1 MDDGCQETEEVEKR
15 GTFLFS
21 ETVGSADPEF
31 GLLFGI
37 SLYSACCAPSSK
49 STKSLLPS
57 ELYRSK
63 LNTNIV
69 AQNQEWHKA

>member
-21 ETVGSADPEF
+21 ETVGSEDPEF

-37 SLYSACCAPSSK
+37 SLYSACCTPLK
-49 STKSLLPS
+49 STKSLKPS
-57 ELYRSK
+57 ELNRSK
-63 LNTNIV
+63 LSTNIV
-69 AQNQEWHKA
+69 ASKQV